1 MCYFDTSC
9 QWNWFYDVLQKVCM
23 TPHQLVYVWF
33 IFFIRIHYNSTP
45 LLSVVKMNEVK
56 HRVPLRFTPLL
67 KGISGLAFCAMGYPD
82 RSYWWCL
89 PIATS
94 FMVLLFQLSLSGRH
108 NFGLNYT
115 NIALSLFNI
124 QGISDSFISTALPS
138 RYHGIRNVEIY
149 CLNKFMCAFFFK
161 AAGGLW

>member
-1 MCYFDTSC
+1 M
-9 QWNWFYDVLQKVCM
+9 K
-23 TPHQLVYVWF
+23 
-33 IFFIRIHYNSTP
+33 
-45 LLSVVKMNEVK
+45 LSIVFHCALHLYWKEYLGWHFVRWGIPTEVTDG
-56 HRVPLRFTPLL
+56 V
-67 KGISGLAFCAMGYPD
+67 
-82 RSYWWCL
+82 

-115 NIALSLFNI
+115 NIPLSLFNI

-161 AAGGLW
+161 AAGGL